1 MIQNFCLTNELHELL
16 SSCGGRY
23 AYSMPCRHEFQN
35 SDDAISG
42 LNGFSSQDTEIYASM
57 WFNTLYLKMLGYK
70 Q

>member
-1 MIQNFCLTNELHELL
+1 MFLNFCLTNELHELL

-42 LNGFSSQDTEIYASM
+42 L
-57 WFNTLYLKMLGYK
+57 
-70 Q
+70 